1 MEYSKKIENDFVYFT
16 AIGRFT
22 VQDGD
27 VTRQLI
33 EDIKRSGFH
42 RYVLDLSLLEFIDS
56 SGIGMMLIINAEIL
70 AKEKQLSLICAD
82 GQVRKVITMTQI
94 DTIIPTFGTYSD
106 YTASMG
112 KP

>member
-1 MEYSKKIENDFVYFT
+1 MEYSKKVEKDFVYFT

-27 VTRQLI
+27 VARQLI
-33 EDIKRSGFH
+33 EDIKQSGLR
-42 RYVLDLSLLEFIDS
+42 RYVLDLTLLEFIDS

-70 AKEKQLSLICAD
+70 AKEKQLVLICGD
-82 GQVRKVITMTQI
+82 GHVRKVITMTQI

-106 YTASMG
+106 FIAGTG